1 VSKDISKLLAEWP
14 YGAGGNIRR
23 LTGDDGHEKVQIR
36 VCLDTF
42 HGLLQFDCD
51 GRPDGKRPHG
61 KEFYLDHLEEKRQLF
76 VEAGGQSEQF
86 RLTHAQCRKLFDESN
101 MVYHRYVLMLQVA
114 DFARVIRDTARN
126 MRVFRFV
133 HEHAMHA
140 ADREHLEC
148 WWPYILRLHF
158 TAVAMQHLSG
168 GRLNAALQALN
179 TCRQRLEA
187 LTAQAN
193 ETFKSEMAR
202 SREALDQ
209 IEKEVRQR
217 LPVSE
222 VEQLERE
229 KQEAIRQQRY
239 EDAARLRDRIN
250 ALKGQQAPHRSSPGK
265 TL

>member
-1 VSKDISKLLAEWP
+1 MSKDISKLLAEWP

-23 LTGDDGHEKVQIR
+23 LTGEDGHEKVQIR

-126 MRVFRFV
+126 MGQAFDKSKTDNKEVSVLTRDADNKNGNKPADDAG
-133 HEHAMHA
+133 HKETIYSGSAKSGA
-140 ADREHLEC
+140 ADSA
-148 WWPYILRLHF
+148 P
-158 TAVAMQHLSG
+158 A
-168 GRLNAALQALN
+168 
-179 TCRQRLEA
+179 
-187 LTAQAN
+187 
-193 ETFKSEMAR
+193 KSTDM
-202 SREALDQ
+202 SPD
-209 IEKEVRQR
+209 
-217 LPVSE
+217 
-222 VEQLERE
+222 
-229 KQEAIRQQRY
+229 AIRKLIEAGSVDVSPEYRRLIERY
-239 EDAARLRDRIN
+239 FGELSEN
-250 ALKGQQAPHRSSPGK
+250 
-265 TL
+265 